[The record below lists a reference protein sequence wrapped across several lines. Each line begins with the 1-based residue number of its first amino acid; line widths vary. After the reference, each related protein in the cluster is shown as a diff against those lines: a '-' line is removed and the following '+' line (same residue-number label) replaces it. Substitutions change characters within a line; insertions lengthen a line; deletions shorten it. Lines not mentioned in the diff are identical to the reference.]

1 MKFPS
6 FQDFLSTLSPEKI
19 EQIMLDAKAKCEE
32 ASCMGSGEQI
42 SAISWTVSL
51 ELLALYHLWLEE
63 ALQDA

>member
-6 FQDFLSTLSPEKI
+6 FQDFLSTLAPEKI
-19 EQIMLDAKAKCEE
+19 EQIMLDAKVKCEE

-42 SAISWTVSL
+42 AAISWTVSL

-63 ALQDA
+63 SLRDD